1 MLRCFAPEKGLRP
14 FAAFG
19 SYPRQTLYPR
29 DAAET
34 VSDEFKVSGGKEAS
48 LTYRNINI
56 PEINDTEMKRRQHI
70 HKLKL
75 EQAKAAHQKRMTS
88 PEYRARTHRLCNKGG
103 VIESFYPETK
113 ELTDEEFY
121 ELVYTL
127 NNDLLIRFSWP
138 ERTKEIIERRG
149 KEADT

>member
-1 MLRCFAPEKGLRP
+1 MDAEKEI
-14 FAAFG
+14 
-19 SYPRQTLYPR
+19 S
-29 DAAET
+29 
-34 VSDEFKVSGGKEAS
+34 K
-48 LTYRNINI
+48 
-56 PEINDTEMKRRQHI
+56 INDEIRDTEKKKWQHL

-75 EQAKAAHQKRMTS
+75 EQAKAAYQKRMTS

-121 ELVYTL
+121 ELVYSL
-127 NNDLLIRFSWP
+127 NNDLLIRNSWTD
-138 ERTKEIIERRG
+138 RAKEIIERRG

>member
-1 MLRCFAPEKGLRP
+1 MDAEK
-14 FAAFG
+14 
-19 SYPRQTLYPR
+19 
-29 DAAET
+29 E
-34 VSDEFKVSGGKEAS
+34 
-48 LTYRNINI
+48 INKI
-56 PEINDTEMKRRQHI
+56 NEEINDTEMKRRQHI

-127 NNDLLIRFSWP
+127 DNDLLIRFSWP